1 MTTSK
6 TYLNV
11 PYADKDAAKALGAR
25 WDADKKKW
33 YLPATVDLVP
43 FAKWQLDAASMELL
57 TDKSLN
63 VTVPPSAPLKKSAST
78 HNSAAGVFTYPTDKG
93 FVAYNGDEPPW
104 S

>member
-33 YLPATVDLVP
+33 YVPATVDIAP
-43 FAKWQLDAASMELL
+43 FAKWQLDAASLELL
-57 TDKSLN
+57 TNKLSN
-63 VTVPPSAPLKKSAST
+63 ATVTSAPLKKSASIQ
-78 HNSAAGVFTYPTDKG
+78 NSAAGVFTYPTDKG

-104 S
+104 N